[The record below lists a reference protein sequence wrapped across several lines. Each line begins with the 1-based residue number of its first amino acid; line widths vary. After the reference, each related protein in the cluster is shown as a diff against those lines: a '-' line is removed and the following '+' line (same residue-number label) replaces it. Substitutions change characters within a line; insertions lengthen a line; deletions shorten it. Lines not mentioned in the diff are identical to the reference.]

1 MVLAQSSS
9 YADSPWL
16 DDALA
21 AGSAELLSA
30 ARAHWGFDR
39 VNWTTS
45 FENHTLGSAAKN
57 QLAHS
62 GTAADPDDNE
72 LDVVLEGDIND
83 QVARVVVALHVP
95 DCGRNPKI
103 GGALQGFRQFC
114 LCGGSIFRQGR
125 TEDPQICAAQGRLV
139 NGTLQGN
146 ASFIRG
152 DEANGN
158 THVYSCLLVYLGD

>member
-1 MVLAQSSS
+1 M
-9 YADSPWL
+9 DE
-16 DDALA
+16 ALA
-21 AGSAELLSA
+21 ARPAELLSA

-39 VNWTTS
+39 VDWTTG

-57 QLAHS
+57 QLAHP

-95 DCGRNPKI
+95 DRGRNPKI
-103 GGALQGFRQFC
+103 RGTLQGFRQFC
-114 LCGGSIFRQGR
+114 LCGGSILRQGG
-125 TEDPQICAAQGRLV
+125 TEDPQFGAAQGRLI

-146 ASFIRG
+146 ASFIRR

-158 THVYSCLLVYLGD
+158 THVYSCLLVCAGD